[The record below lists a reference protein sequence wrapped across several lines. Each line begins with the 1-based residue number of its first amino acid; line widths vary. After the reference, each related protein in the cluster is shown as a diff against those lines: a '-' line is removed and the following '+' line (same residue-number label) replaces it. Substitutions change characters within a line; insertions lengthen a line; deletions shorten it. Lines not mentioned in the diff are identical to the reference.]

1 MKRQIKRRPTARR
14 KPVIKKRKRL
24 SFGSLALFVGCTAIV
39 VGGLF
44 VVAVQHFAAMDL
56 GMQNSQLRRQV
67 DDLSA
72 EKRRLQLA
80 RELTLSPAEIK
91 RTAIKLG
98 FTEADAPVPT
108 LAAVRQESGSQA
120 PPVTPEASEPVVA
133 QKALLKK
140 DPAQPTA
147 VVKHTASAEP
157 VRKRVAGREKPAET
171 KNPTAVA
178 ESRPRRVADGKPSPT
193 AAVAKLR

>member
-44 VVAVQHFAAMDL
+44 LVAVQHFAAMDL

-67 DDLSA
+67 DDLGA

-80 RELTLSPAEIK
+80 REVTLSPSEIK

-98 FTEADAPVPT
+98 FAEVDAPVPT
-108 LAAVRQESGSQA
+108 LAAVKNES
-120 PPVTPEASEPVVA
+120 ASEARPAAPAEDAPVVV

-140 DPAQPTA
+140 VPVQPTA

-157 VRKRVAGREKPAET
+157 VRKRVAGPEKPAEV
-171 KNPTAVA
+171 KKPTAVA

>member
-44 VVAVQHFAAMDL
+44 LVAVQHFAAMDL

-80 RELTLSPAEIK
+80 REVTLSPAEIK

-98 FTEADAPVPT
+98 FAEVDAPAPM
-108 LAAVRQESGSQA
+108 LAAVKNES
-120 PPVTPEASEPVVA
+120 ASETRPAAPVEDAQVVV

-140 DPAQPTA
+140 DRAQPTA

-157 VRKRVAGREKPAET
+157 LRKRVASPENAAEPN
-171 KNPTAVA
+171 KRAAVA
-178 ESRPRRVADGKPSPT
+178 ESRPRRVSDRKPSPT